1 MVQHF
6 LVRAAGAQYTFGDL
20 GRDTLRSDWYRNI
33 DLSVFKELPI
43 RESKRLEFRVEMFNA
58 FNTPVWS
65 TPITSLD
72 SPNFGQITSTAN
84 TARQIQFGLKFYF

>member
-1 MVQHF
+1 
-6 LVRAAGAQYTFGDL
+6 
-20 GRDTLRSDWYRNI
+20 
-33 DLSVFKELPI
+33 
-43 RESKRLEFRVEMFNA
+43 MFNA